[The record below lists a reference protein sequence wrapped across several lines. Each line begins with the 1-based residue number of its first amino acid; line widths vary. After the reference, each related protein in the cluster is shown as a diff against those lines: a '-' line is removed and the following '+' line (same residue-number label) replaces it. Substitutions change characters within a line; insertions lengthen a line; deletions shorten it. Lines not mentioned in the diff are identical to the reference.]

1 MKFLIRY
8 VLELQKGEKR
18 NMKKLIC
25 QNCKHFRVH
34 YIKGPGGIFRRKRGG
49 HCVYPRLK
57 LRYGETPACAHF
69 RPAEPPDENL
79 H

>member
-1 MKFLIRY
+1 
-8 VLELQKGEKR
+8 
-18 NMKKLIC
+18 MKKLIC

-34 YIKGPGGIFRRKRGG
+34 YIKGPGGIFRRTRGG

-69 RPAEPPDENL
+69 RPAEPPDETL
-79 H
+79 R